1 MKTTE
6 MVKKCLLLPLL
17 AAAFIACSDD
27 DDNNGGNNDG
37 KETASFTYEFKTNQT
52 VLDMAD
58 VTIRY
63 MGADSVQYEEPLT
76 DTVWTKTLTADHW
89 DAIAAFQVEWTLKA
103 DFEAEEGKEY
113 EIANAYTC
121 VANALKGEGVF
132 SSKAHNSDGSMT
144 ISADK
149 LVEFF
154 ADGIACSHADHID
167 ADGHITD
174 IEITWGEDENTPE
187 NPDEGGEET
196 PETPGQE

>member
-1 MKTTE
+1 

-63 MGADSVQYEEPLT
+63 MGADSVQHEEPLT

-89 DAIAAFQVEWTLKA
+89 DAIAGFQVEWKLKA
-103 DFEAEEGKEY
+103 DFENTAESYK
-113 EIANAYTC
+113 ITNIYTC
-121 VANALKGEGVF
+121 TAVSRKGESAV
-132 SSKAHNSDGSMT
+132 SSKTHNGGKIMP
-144 ISADK
+144 IGADK
-149 LVEFF
+149 IVEYF
-154 ADGIACSHADHID
+154 AKGIACSHADHID

-196 PETPGQE
+196 PGTPGQE

>member
-1 MKTTE
+1 MKATE

-27 DDNNGGNNDG
+27 DDNNGGNNEG

-63 MGADSVQYEEPLT
+63 MGADSVQHEETLT
-76 DTVWTKTLTADHW
+76 DTVWTKELTADHW
-89 DAIAAFQVEWTLKA
+89 DAIAAFQVEWKLKA
-103 DFEAEEGKEY
+103 DFEAEEEKEY
-113 EIANAYTC
+113 EIANAYIC
-121 VANALKGEGVF
+121 SAKALKGEGVF
-132 SSKAHNSDGSMT
+132 SSKTHNLDGSMT
-144 ISADK
+144 IKGDK

-154 ADGIACSHADHID
+154 ADGIACSHADRID
-167 ADGHITD
+167 AAGNVTD
-174 IEITWGEDENTPE
+174 TEITWGEDENTPE
-187 NPDEGGEET
+187 QGEEET

>member
-27 DDNNGGNNDG
+27 DDNNGGNNEG
-37 KETASFTYEFKTNQT
+37 KATASFTYEFKTNQT

-63 MGADSVQYEEPLT
+63 MDTDSTQYEETLT

-103 DFEAEEGKEY
+103 DFEAVEGENY
-113 EIANAYTC
+113 EIANAYIC
-121 VANALKGEGVF
+121 SAKALKGEGVF
-132 SSKAHNSDGSMT
+132 SSKTHNLDGSMT
-144 ISADK
+144 IEGDK

-154 ADGIACSHADHID
+154 ADGIACSHADRID
-167 ADGHITD
+167 AAGNVTD
-174 IEITWGEDENTPE
+174 TEITWGEEEQTPE
-187 NPDEGGEET
+187 QGGEQT

>member
-63 MGADSVQYEEPLT
+63 MGADSVQHEEPLT

-89 DAIAAFQVEWTLKA
+89 DAIAGFQVEWKLKA
-103 DFEAEEGKEY
+103 DFENTAESY
-113 EIANAYTC
+113 EIANAYIC
-121 VANALKGEGVF
+121 SAKALKGEGVVDF
-132 SSKAHNSDGSMT
+132 KNHQDSEKMT
-144 ISADK
+144 IGADK
-149 LVEFF
+149 IVEYF
-154 ADGIACSHADHID
+154 ADRIVCSHADRID
-167 ADGHITD
+167 AAGKVTD
-174 IEITWGEDENTPE
+174 TEITWGEDENTPE

>member
-27 DDNNGGNNDG
+27 DDNNGGNNEG
-37 KETASFTYEFKTNQT
+37 KATASFTYEFKTNQT

-63 MGADSVQYEEPLT
+63 MGADSVQHEEPLT

-103 DFEAEEGKEY
+103 DFEAVEGENY
-113 EIANAYTC
+113 EIANAYIC
-121 VANALKGEGVF
+121 SAKALKGEDVF
-132 SSKAHNSDGSMT
+132 SSKTHNLDGSMT
-144 ISADK
+144 IEGDK

-154 ADGIACSHADHID
+154 ADGIACSHADRID
-167 ADGHITD
+167 AAGNVTD
-174 IEITWGEDENTPE
+174 TEITWGEEEQTPE
-187 NPDEGGEET
+187 QGGEQT

>member
-1 MKTTE
+1 

-27 DDNNGGNNDG
+27 DDNNGGNNEG

-63 MGADSVQYEEPLT
+63 MDTDSTQYEEILT

-103 DFEAEEGKEY
+103 DFEAVEGENY
-113 EIANAYTC
+113 EIANAYIC
-121 VANALKGEGVF
+121 SVKALKGEGVF
-132 SSKAHNSDGSMT
+132 SSKTHNLDGSMT
-144 ISADK
+144 IKGDK

-154 ADGIACSHADHID
+154 ADGIACSHADRID
-167 ADGHITD
+167 AAGKVTD
-174 IEITWGEDENTPE
+174 TEITWGEEEQTPE
-187 NPDEGGEET
+187 QGGEQT

>member
-27 DDNNGGNNDG
+27 DDNNGGNNEG

-63 MGADSVQYEEPLT
+63 MDTDSTQYEEILT

-89 DAIAAFQVEWTLKA
+89 DAIAAFQVEWKLKA
-103 DFEAEEGKEY
+103 DFEAEEEKEY
-113 EIANAYTC
+113 EIANAYIC
-121 VANALKGEGVF
+121 SAKALKGEGVF
-132 SSKAHNSDGSMT
+132 SSETHNLNGSMT
-144 ISADK
+144 IKGDK

-154 ADGIACSHADHID
+154 ADGIACSHADRID
-167 ADGHITD
+167 AAGNVTD
-174 IEITWGEDENTPE
+174 TEITWNEDEEQAPSQGE
-187 NPDEGGEET
+187 EET

>member
-63 MGADSVQYEEPLT
+63 MGADSAQHEEPLT

-89 DAIAAFQVEWTLKA
+89 DAIAGFQVEWTLNP
-103 DFEAEEGKEY
+103 DFVVEEGKEY
-113 EIANAYTC
+113 KLTYAYSC
-121 VANALKGEGVF
+121 VASSLKGEGIIDSTKHEDAETMEDIEDFV
-132 SSKAHNSDGSMT
+132 N
-144 ISADK
+144 
-149 LVEFF
+149 FF
-154 ADGIACSHADHID
+154 KENPIVCSHADRID
-167 ADGHITD
+167 AAGNVTD
-174 IEITWGEDENTPE
+174 IEITWSEDENTPE
-187 NPDEGGEET
+187 QGEEET

>member
-1 MKTTE
+1 

-63 MGADSVQYEEPLT
+63 MDTDSTQYEETLT

-103 DFEAEEGKEY
+103 DFEAVEGENY
-113 EIANAYTC
+113 EIANAYIC
-121 VANALKGEGVF
+121 SAKALKGEDVF
-132 SSKAHNSDGSMT
+132 SSKTHNLDGSMT
-144 ISADK
+144 IEGDK

-154 ADGIACSHADHID
+154 ADGIACSHADRID
-167 ADGHITD
+167 AAGNVTD
-174 IEITWGEDENTPE
+174 TEITWGEEEQTPE
-187 NPDEGGEET
+187 QGGEQT

>member
-27 DDNNGGNNDG
+27 DDNNGGNNEG
-37 KETASFTYEFKTNQT
+37 KATASFTYEFKTNQT

-63 MGADSVQYEEPLT
+63 MDTDSTQYEETLT

-103 DFEAEEGKEY
+103 DFEAVEGENY
-113 EIANAYTC
+113 EIANAYIC
-121 VANALKGEGVF
+121 SAKALKGEDVF
-132 SSKAHNSDGSMT
+132 SSKTHNLDGSMT
-144 ISADK
+144 IEGDK

-154 ADGIACSHADHID
+154 ADGIACSHADRID
-167 ADGHITD
+167 AAGNVTD
-174 IEITWGEDENTPE
+174 TEITWGEEEQTPE
-187 NPDEGGEET
+187 QGGEQT